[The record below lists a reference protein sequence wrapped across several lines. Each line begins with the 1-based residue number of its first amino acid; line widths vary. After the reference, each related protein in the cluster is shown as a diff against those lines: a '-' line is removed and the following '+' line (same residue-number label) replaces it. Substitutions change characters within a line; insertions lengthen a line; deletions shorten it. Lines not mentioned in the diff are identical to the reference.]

1 MHSVSSSTSVSI
13 SSKSPDVNVK
23 HSWLPLTCQT
33 VMQNQYSGSFHHMH
47 LLCTSCQS
55 YGRVT
60 KCMLQ
65 LKAALICRL
74 QQQTGCDI
82 VTGTRYKA
90 QGGVCGWNFKRKLV
104 SRGANFL
111 AQTLLNPGV
120 RAISGLRSK
129 PLSICASMLVS
140 FQGC

>member
-1 MHSVSSSTSVSI
+1 MLETACCS
-13 SSKSPDVNVK
+13 
-23 HSWLPLTCQT
+23 
-33 VMQNQYSGSFHHMH
+33 
-47 LLCTSCQS
+47 
-55 YGRVT
+55 
-60 KCMLQ
+60 LQ
-65 LKAALICRL
+65 LPWVCRL

-120 RAISGLRSK
+120 RSR
-129 PLSICASMLVS
+129 LSIFASPLVS
-140 FQGC
+140 FQGCRMRVKPCEGRYKLIPACLLMLLRPPPWPMLERTFKACRCHCYDEASGNHGLVG